1 MKTIGTK
8 IEVIKSLR
16 PKTGS
21 IMDLLIEINETQN
34 QDESKMIISYS

>member
-16 PKTGS
+16 KKIGS
-21 IMDLLIEINETQN
+21 IMNLLVVINETQN
-34 QDESKMIISYS
+34 QDESKMIISY

>member
-21 IMDLLIEINETQN
+21 IRNLLVAFNETQN
-34 QDESKMIISYS
+34 QDESKTIISY